1 MRIWSLAT
9 PMPRLFMVLI
19 LATISLLA
27 GCGQKGDLMLPGPDT
42 PSAIAETTPGN
53 EDNEQDGETSD
64 EQ

>member
-1 MRIWSLAT
+1 
-9 PMPRLFMVLI
+9 MPRLFMVLI